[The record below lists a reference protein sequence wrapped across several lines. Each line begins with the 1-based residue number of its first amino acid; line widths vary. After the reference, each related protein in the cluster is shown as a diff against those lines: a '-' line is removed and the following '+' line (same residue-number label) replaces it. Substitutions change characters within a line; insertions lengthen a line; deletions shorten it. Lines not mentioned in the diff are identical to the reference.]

1 MVAIIAG
8 VLIAMS
14 LLVETLGFY
23 LRFAGSHM
31 GTPSLGY
38 SIHVQAGTLSRIGT
52 LVGLPLIGWLIDRG
66 ANVHNILVVPV
77 CTFAVY
83 TAVNL
88 IALFRHDQAASVSRA
103 LFRKLAKRS
112 IVLNEG
118 GAAEHFDTYDL
129 EYAQAKVLYV
139 AGILSFL
146 FTASGFFLAAI
157 FASVYYD
164 YRATILQLSPI
175 VTAIGTFVS
184 VVFFDPR
191 ISYHVDR
198 GAKQRQVIK
207 VILVSRAISAAAL
220 GLLAA
225 AWLMYA

>member
-1 MVAIIAG
+1 MLAIVAG
-8 VLIAMS
+8 VLIALS

-23 LRFAGSHM
+23 LRFAGSFM

-52 LVGLPLIGWLIDRG
+52 MVGLPIIGWLIDRG
-66 ANVHNILVVPV
+66 ADLRSILVIPV

-83 TAVNL
+83 AIVNI
-88 IALFRHDQAASVSRA
+88 IALSRHDQVASIAQV
-103 LFRKLAKRS
+103 LFRKLAKQS
-112 IVLNEG
+112 TVLNEG
-118 GAAEHFDTYDL
+118 VAAGHLDAHDL
-129 EYAQAKVLYV
+129 DRAQVKVLYT

-146 FTASGFFLAAI
+146 FTASGFFLAAV
-157 FASVYYD
+157 FASVYYN
-164 YRATILQLSPI
+164 YRATILQLSPMI
-175 VTAIGTFVS
+175 TAVGTFIS

-198 GAKQRQVIK
+198 GAKQQQVIK
-207 VILVSRAISAAAL
+207 VILVSRAISAAML

-225 AWLMYA
+225 VLLAYV